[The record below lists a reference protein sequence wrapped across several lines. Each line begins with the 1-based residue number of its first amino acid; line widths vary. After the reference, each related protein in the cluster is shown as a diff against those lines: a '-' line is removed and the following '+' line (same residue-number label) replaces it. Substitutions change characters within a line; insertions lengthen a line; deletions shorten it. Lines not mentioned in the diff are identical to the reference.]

1 MTPKRDKTRRC
12 YPVEQVVVNERW
24 WRRAFP
30 LLQEWTGVA
39 QSDIADVVYTGYAV
53 GGGVDIF
60 LVDNHAVIITVDFVI
75 PVAEIDE
82 DVCPT
87 PE

>member
-1 MTPKRDKTRRC
+1 
-12 YPVEQVVVNERW
+12 VVVNERW

-53 GGGVDIF
+53 GIFVGGIDIF
-60 LVDNHAVIITVDFVI
+60 LVGNHAVVIAVNFVTVI
-75 PVAEIDE
+75 LVAEIDE